1 MAAPLLFLLM
11 LVLSAPAL
19 PQAAADG
26 GEEEE
31 PRKTYIFRVDHRAKP
46 SAFPTHAHWYASA
59 AFASSAG
66 SGPPLQP
73 LHVYGTVFHGFSAS
87 IPVSHAAELRR
98 HPAVLA
104 AFEDRV
110 RPLHTTRSPQ
120 FMGLRARLGLWSLAD
135 YGSDVIVG
143 VLDTGVWPERRSLS
157 DRNLPPVPARWR
169 GGCDSGPGFPASAC
183 NRKLVGARFFSQ
195 GHDAHYYGVSAAAAA
210 SNNNGSAVEFKSP
223 RDADGHGT
231 HTATTAAGSVAYGA
245 SMAGYAS
252 GVAKGVAPKARV
264 AAYKVCWKGA
274 GCLDSDI
281 LAGFDAAVAD
291 GVDVVSVSIGGGSGA
306 TAPFYLDPI
315 AIGAYGAVSRGVFVA
330 VSAGNEGPT
339 AMSVTNLAPWLATV
353 GAGTIDRN
361 FPAEVV
367 LDDGTRLSGVS
378 LYSGKSTTNSS
389 LPLYYPGRTGGLSAS
404 MCMENSIDP
413 ALVKGKIVICDRGS
427 SPRVAKGM
435 VVKEAGGAAMILAN
449 GEANGEGLVG
459 DAHVLPALAVGE
471 KEGDKIKA
479 YAGNASNPTATI
491 SFGSTVVGVKP
502 APVVASFSAR
512 GPNGLVPEILK
523 PDFIAPGV
531 NILAAWT
538 GAAGPTGLPGD
549 ARRAEFNILSGTS
562 MACPHASGAAALLR
576 SAHPGWSPA
585 AIRSAL
591 MTTAVVVD
599 NRGGPLAD
607 EAAEPGHAA
616 TPLDY
621 GAGHV
626 SLGRAL
632 DPGLVYDAGEEDYVA
647 FMCAIGYEPNEI
659 QVVTH
664 KPASCPAAVGNHRPS
679 GSDLNYPSISV
690 VLYGGN
696 TSRTVTRTA
705 TNVGADASA
714 TYRARVQMVAG
725 SGVSVAVKPE
735 KLVFSPAAKKQSFAV
750 TVTATSSSSSGSAA
764 PAYGYLVWS
773 ERAGHDVRSPIVV
786 TWLQPM

>member
-1 MAAPLLFLLM
+1 MASPPRYPFPVLLLGLALVALM
-11 LVLSAPAL
+11 APAL
-19 PQAAADG
+19 LRADG
-26 GEEEE
+26 GAEEEE
-31 PRKTYIFRVDHRAKP
+31 EARKTYIFRVDHSAKP
-46 SAFPTHAHWYASA
+46 SVFPTHAHWYASA
-59 AFASSAG
+59 AFASAAPG
-66 SGPPLQP
+66 ATPLRP

-87 IPVSHAAELRR
+87 VPASRAEELRR

-104 AFEDRV
+104 AFEDRA

-157 DRNLPPVPARWR
+157 DRNLPPVPA
-169 GGCDSGPGFPASAC
+169 S
-183 NRKLVGARFFSQ
+183 
-195 GHDAHYYGVSAAAAA
+195 
-210 SNNNGSAVEFKSP
+210 NGSVEFMSP

-245 SMAGYAS
+245 SMEGYAP

-274 GCLDSDI
+274 GCMDSDI
-281 LAGFDAAVAD
+281 LAGFDRAVAD
-291 GVDVVSVSIGGGSGA
+291 GVDVISVSIGGGSGV

-330 VSAGNEGPT
+330 TSAGNEGP
-339 AMSVTNLAPWLATV
+339 ASMSVTNLAPWLATV

-361 FPAEVV
+361 FPAEIV
-367 LDDGTRLSGVS
+367 LGDGRRLSGVS
-378 LYSGKSTTNSS
+378 LYSGKPLTNSS

-404 MCMENSIDP
+404 LCMENSIDP
-413 ALVKGKIVICDRGS
+413 SLVKGKIVVCDRGS

-435 VVKEAGGAAMILAN
+435 VVKEAGGAAMVLTN

-459 DAHVLPALAVGE
+459 DAHVLPACAVGE
-471 KEGDKIKA
+471 KEGDAVKA
-479 YAGNASNPTATI
+479 YAANASSPMATI
-491 SFGSTVVGVKP
+491 SFGGTVVGVKP

-538 GAAGPTGLPGD
+538 GATGPTGLEGD
-549 ARRAEFNILSGTS
+549 TRRTEFNILSGTS

-591 MTTAVVVD
+591 MTTAIVTD
-599 NRGGPLAD
+599 NRGGPVGD
-607 EAAEPGHAA
+607 EAEPGRGA
-616 TPLDY
+616 TPFDY
-621 GAGHV
+621 GAGHIT
-626 SLGRAL
+626 LGKAL
-632 DPGLVYDAGEEDYVA
+632 DPGLVYDAGEDDYVA
-647 FMCAIGYEPNEI
+647 FMCSIGYEPNAIE
-659 QVVTH
+659 VVTH
-664 KPASCPAAVGNHRPS
+664 KPVACPATASGAKASGSPS

-690 VLYGGN
+690 VLRGGN
-696 TSRTVTRTA
+696 QSRTVTRTV
-705 TNVGADASA
+705 TNVGAQASA
-714 TYRARVQMVAG
+714 TYTARVQMAS
-725 SGVSVAVKPE
+725 SGGVTVSVKPQQ
-735 KLVFSPAAKKQSFAV
+735 LVFSPGAKKQSFAV
-750 TVTATSSSSSGSAA
+750 TVTAPSAQDAAA
-764 PAYGYLVWS
+764 PVYGFLVWS
-773 ERAGHDVRSPIVV
+773 DGGGHDVRSPIVV

>member
-1 MAAPLLFLLM
+1 MATPRSPFLLLLLGLA
-11 LVLSAPAL
+11 LVALTAPAL
-19 PQAAADG
+19 LRADG
-26 GEEEE
+26 GGEEA
-31 PRKTYIFRVDHRAKP
+31 RKTYIFRVDHRAKP
-46 SAFPTHAHWYASA
+46 SVFPTHAHWYASA
-59 AFASSAG
+59 TFASAAPG
-66 SGPPLQP
+66 AAPLQP

-87 IPVSHAAELRR
+87 VPASRAEELRH

-104 AFEDRV
+104 AFEDRA

-169 GGCDSGPGFPASAC
+169 GGCDAGPGFPASSC

-195 GHDAHYYGVSAAAAA
+195 GHGAHFGTAAVA
-210 SNNNGSAVEFKSP
+210 SNGSVEFMSP

-231 HTATTAAGSVAYGA
+231 HTATTAAGSVAYDA
-245 SMAGYAS
+245 SMEGYAS

-274 GCLDSDI
+274 GCMDSDI
-281 LAGFDAAVAD
+281 LAGFDRAVAD
-291 GVDVVSVSIGGGSGA
+291 GVDVISVSIGGGSGV

-315 AIGAYGAVSRGVFVA
+315 AIGAYGAVSWGVFVA
-330 VSAGNEGPT
+330 TSAGNEGPT
-339 AMSVTNLAPWLATV
+339 SMSVTNLAPWLATV

-361 FPAEVV
+361 FPAEIV
-367 LDDGTRLSGVS
+367 LGDGRRLSGVS
-378 LYSGKSTTNSS
+378 LYSGKPLANSS

-404 MCMENSIDP
+404 LCMENSIDP
-413 ALVKGKIVICDRGS
+413 SLVKGKIVVCDRGS

-435 VVKEAGGAAMILAN
+435 VVKEAGGAAMVLSN

-459 DAHVLPALAVGE
+459 DAHVLPACAVGE
-471 KEGDKIKA
+471 KEGDAVKA
-479 YAGNASNPTATI
+479 YAANASNPTATI
-491 SFGSTVVGVKP
+491 SFGGTVVGVKP

-538 GAAGPTGLPGD
+538 GATGPTGLEGD
-549 ARRAEFNILSGTS
+549 TRRTEFNILSGTS
-562 MACPHASGAAALLR
+562 MACPHASGAATLLR

-591 MTTAVVVD
+591 MTTAIVTD
-599 NRGGPLAD
+599 NGGGPVGD
-607 EAAEPGHAA
+607 EAEPGRGA
-616 TPLDY
+616 TPFDY
-621 GAGHV
+621 GAGHIT
-626 SLGRAL
+626 LGKAL
-632 DPGLVYDAGEEDYVA
+632 DPGLVYDAGEDDYVA
-647 FMCAIGYEPNEI
+647 FMCSIGYEPNAIE
-659 QVVTH
+659 VVTH
-664 KPASCPAAVGNHRPS
+664 KPVTCPAATSRANGGSPS

-690 VLYGGN
+690 VLRGGN
-696 TSRTVTRTA
+696 QSRTVTRTV
-705 TNVGADASA
+705 TNVGAQASA
-714 TYRARVQMVAG
+714 TYTARVQMASTGAG
-725 SGVSVAVKPE
+725 VTVSVKPQ
-735 KLVFSPAAKKQSFAV
+735 KLVFSPSAKKQSFAV
-750 TVTATSSSSSGSAA
+750 TVTAPSAPPTAA
-764 PAYGYLVWS
+764 PVYGFLVWS
-773 ERAGHDVRSPIVV
+773 DGGGHDVRSPIVV

>member
-1 MAAPLLFLLM
+1 MASPRHCRQLLLL
-11 LVLSAPAL
+11 LAL
-19 PQAAADG
+19 AALLRADAG
-26 GEEEE
+26 GGE

-46 SAFPTHAHWYASA
+46 SVFPTHAHWYASA
-59 AFASSAG
+59 AFATG
-66 SGPPLQP
+66 RSGGAPLEP
-73 LHVYGTVFHGFSAS
+73 IHVYGTVFHGFSAS
-87 IPVSHAAELRR
+87 VPASRAEALRR

-110 RPLHTTRSPQ
+110 RAPHTTRSPQ

-169 GGCDSGPGFPASAC
+169 GGCDAGPGFPATSC

-195 GHDAHYYGVSAAAAA
+195 GHDAHYGAAAVA
-210 SNNNGSAVEFKSP
+210 SNGSVEFLSP

-231 HTATTAAGSVAYGA
+231 HTATTAAGSVAYEA
-245 SMAGYAS
+245 SMEGYAS
-252 GVAKGVAPKARV
+252 GVAKG
-264 AAYKVCWKGA
+264 GA
-274 GCLDSDI
+274 GCMDSDI
-281 LAGFDAAVAD
+281 LAGFDRAVAD
-291 GVDVVSVSIGGGSGA
+291 GVDVISVSIGGGSGV

-330 VSAGNEGPT
+330 TSAGNEGPT
-339 AMSVTNLAPWLATV
+339 SMSVTNLAPWIATV

-361 FPAEVV
+361 FPAEIV
-367 LDDGTRLSGVS
+367 LSDGRRLSGVS
-378 LYSGKSTTNSS
+378 LYSGRPLPSSS

-404 MCMENSIDP
+404 LCMENSIDP
-413 ALVKGKIVICDRGS
+413 SLVKGKIVVCDRGS

-435 VVKEAGGAAMILAN
+435 VVKEAGGAAMVLTN

-459 DAHVLPALAVGE
+459 DAHVLPACAVGE
-471 KEGDKIKA
+471 KEGDALKA
-479 YAGNASNPTATI
+479 YAANASNPTATI
-491 SFGSTVVGVKP
+491 SFGGTVVGVKP

-538 GAAGPTGLPGD
+538 GAAGPTGLEAD
-549 ARRAEFNILSGTS
+549 TRRTEFNILSGTS

-591 MTTAVVVD
+591 MTTAIVTD
-599 NRGGPLAD
+599 NRGGPVGD
-607 EAAEPGHAA
+607 EAEPGRGA

-621 GAGHV
+621 GAGHIT
-626 SLGRAL
+626 LGKAL
-632 DPGLVYDAGEEDYVA
+632 DPGLVYDAGEDDYVA
-647 FMCAIGYEPNEI
+647 FMCSIGYEANAIE
-659 QVVTH
+659 VVTH
-664 KPASCPAAVGNHRPS
+664 KPVSCPAAATGRGSGTPS

-690 VLYGGN
+690 VLRGGN
-696 TSRTVTRTA
+696 QSRTVTRTV
-705 TNVGADASA
+705 TNVGAQASA
-714 TYRARVQMVAG
+714 TYTARVQMAPS
-725 SGVSVAVKPE
+725 SGVSVSVRPE
-735 KLVFSPAAKKQSFAV
+735 KLAFSPAAKKQSFAV
-750 TVTATSSSSSGSAA
+750 TVTAPSAPPPTAA
-764 PAYGYLVWS
+764 PVYGYVVWS
-773 ERAGHDVRSPIVV
+773 DGGGHEVRSPIVV
-786 TWLQPM
+786 MWLQPM

>member
-1 MAAPLLFLLM
+1 MAASHCPFLFLL
-11 LVLSAPAL
+11 LALALSAPAL
-19 PQAAADG
+19 LRADG
-26 GEEEE
+26 GGGQEA
-31 PRKTYIFRVDHRAKP
+31 RKTYIFRVDHRAKP
-46 SAFPTHAHWYASA
+46 SVFPTHAHWYASA
-59 AFASSAG
+59 AFASAAG
-66 SGPPLQP
+66 PLEP
-73 LHVYGTVFHGFSAS
+73 LHVYDTVFHGFSAS
-87 IPVSHAAELRR
+87 VPASRAEEMRR

-110 RPLHTTRSPQ
+110 RQLHTTRSPQ

-157 DRNLPPVPARWR
+157 DRNLPPVPSRWR
-169 GGCDSGPGFPASAC
+169 GGCDAGPGFPSSSC
-183 NRKLVGARFFSQ
+183 NKKLVGARFFSQ
-195 GHDAHYYGVSAAAAA
+195 GHDAHYGTAAVA
-210 SNNNGSAVEFKSP
+210 SNGSVEFMSP

-231 HTATTAAGSVAYGA
+231 HTATTAAGSVAYEA
-245 SMAGYAS
+245 SMEGYAS

-281 LAGFDAAVAD
+281 LAGFDRAVAD
-291 GVDVVSVSIGGGSGA
+291 GVDVISVSIGGGSGV
-306 TAPFYLDPI
+306 TSPFYLDPI
-315 AIGAYGAVSRGVFVA
+315 AIGSYGAVSRGVFVA
-330 VSAGNEGPT
+330 TSAGNEGPT

-361 FPAEVV
+361 FPAEIV
-367 LDDGTRLSGVS
+367 LGDGRRLSGVS
-378 LYSGKSTTNSS
+378 LYSGKPLANSS
-389 LPLYYPGRTGGLSAS
+389 LPLYYPGRSGGLSAS
-404 MCMENSIDP
+404 LCMENSIDP
-413 ALVKGKIVICDRGS
+413 SLVKGKIVICDRGS

-435 VVKEAGGAAMILAN
+435 VVKEAGGAAMVLAN

-459 DAHVLPALAVGE
+459 DAHVLAACSVGE
-471 KEGDKIKA
+471 KEGDALKA
-479 YAGNASNPTATI
+479 YAANASNPTATI
-491 SFGSTVVGVKP
+491 SFGGTVVGVKP

-538 GAAGPTGLPGD
+538 GATGPTGLEGD
-549 ARRAEFNILSGTS
+549 ARRTEFNILSGTS

-591 MTTAVVVD
+591 MTTAIVVD
-599 NRGGPLAD
+599 NRAGPVGD
-607 EAAEPGHAA
+607 EAEAGRAA
-616 TPLDY
+616 TPFDY
-621 GAGHV
+621 GAGHIG
-626 SLGRAL
+626 LGKAL
-632 DPGLVYDAGEEDYVA
+632 DPGLVYDAGEDDYVA
-647 FMCAIGYEPNEI
+647 FMCSIGYEANAIE
-659 QVVTH
+659 VVTH
-664 KPASCPAAVGNHRPS
+664 KPVSCPATNRKPS

-696 TSRTVTRTA
+696 QSKTVIRTA

-714 TYRARVQMVAG
+714 TYSARVQMASG
-725 SGVSVAVKPE
+725 GVSVSVKPE
-735 KLVFSPAAKKQSFAV
+735 KLVFSPTAKKQSFAV
-750 TVTATSSSSSGSAA
+750 TVVAPSAPPSAA
-764 PAYGYLVWS
+764 PVYGYLVLS
-773 ERAGHDVRSPIVV
+773 DGGGHDVRSPIVV

>member
-1 MAAPLLFLLM
+1 MAAPRCPLPFLL
-11 LVLSAPAL
+11 LLALLALSSPARL
-19 PQAAADG
+19 RADDG
-26 GEEEE
+26 GE
-31 PRKTYIFRVDHRAKP
+31 PRKTYIFRVNHRAKP
-46 SAFPTHAHWYASA
+46 SVFPTHAHWYASA
-59 AFASSAG
+59 AFASSPAA
-66 SGPPLQP
+66 PPLEP
-73 LHVYGTVFHGFSAS
+73 LHVYDTVFHGFSAS
-87 IPVSHAAELRR
+87 VPASRAEELRR

-157 DRNLPPVPARWR
+157 DRNLPPVPPRWR
-169 GGCDSGPGFPASAC
+169 GGCDAGPTFPSSSC

-195 GHDAHYYGVSAAAAA
+195 GHDAHYGVAAAAA
-210 SNNNGSAVEFKSP
+210 SNGSVEFMSP

-231 HTATTAAGSVAYGA
+231 HTATTAAGSVAYAA
-245 SMAGYAS
+245 SMEGYAP

-274 GCLDSDI
+274 GCMDSDI
-281 LAGFDAAVAD
+281 LAGFDRAVAD
-291 GVDVVSVSIGGGSGA
+291 GVDVISVSIGGGSGV

-330 VSAGNEGPT
+330 TSAGNEGPT
-339 AMSVTNLAPWLATV
+339 SMSVTNVAPWLATV

-361 FPAEVV
+361 FPAEIV
-367 LDDGTRLSGVS
+367 LGDGTRLSGVS
-378 LYSGKSTTNSS
+378 LYSGKPLPNSS

-404 MCMENSIDP
+404 LCMENSIDP
-413 ALVKGKIVICDRGS
+413 SLVKGKIVICDRGS

-435 VVKEAGGAAMILAN
+435 VVKEAGAAAMVLTN

-459 DAHVLPALAVGE
+459 DAHVLPACAVGE
-471 KEGDKIKA
+471 KEGHALKA
-479 YAGNASNPTATI
+479 YVGNASNPTATLT
-491 SFGSTVVGVKP
+491 FGGTVVGVKP

-538 GAAGPTGLPGD
+538 GAAGPTGLEGD
-549 ARRAEFNILSGTS
+549 ARRTEFNILSGTS

-576 SAHPGWSPA
+576 SAHPGWSAA

-591 MTTAVVVD
+591 MTTAFVTD
-599 NRGGPLAD
+599 NRGGPVGD
-607 EAAEPGHAA
+607 EADPGRAAA
-616 TPLDY
+616 TPFDY
-621 GAGHV
+621 GAGHIM
-626 SLGRAL
+626 LGQAM
-632 DPGLVYDAGEEDYVA
+632 DPGLVYDAGEDDYVE
-647 FMCAIGYEPNEI
+647 FMCSIGYEPNEI
-659 QVVTH
+659 EVVTH
-664 KPASCPAAVGNHRPS
+664 KPVSCRSNGDTSS

-690 VLYGGN
+690 VLRGGDQ
-696 TSRTVTRTA
+696 SRTVTRTA
-705 TNVGADASA
+705 TNVGAQASA
-714 TYRARVQMVAG
+714 TYTARVQMAGGVA
-725 SGVSVAVKPE
+725 VSVKPE
-735 KLVFSPAAKKQSFAV
+735 KLVFSPAVKKQSFAV
-750 TVTATSSSSSGSAA
+750 TVTAPSAPATAA
-764 PAYGYLVWS
+764 PVHGDLVWS
-773 ERAGHDVRSPIVV
+773 DGQGHDVRSPIVV